1 MLALGIGVTDKEQGQ
16 AAVGWALGCQ
26 YQGWGIATE
35 AAKAL
40 VAFGFESMGLHRIS
54 ARTGSRNPR
63 SWRLMERIGMRREA
77 HFRQSHKVKDEWDDE
92 FVYAV
97 LANEWR
103 QVQQE

>member
-1 MLALGIGVTDKEQGQ
+1 
-16 AAVGWALGCQ
+16 
-26 YQGWGIATE
+26 
-35 AAKAL
+35 
-40 VAFGFESMGLHRIS
+40 
-54 ARTGSRNPR
+54 
-63 SWRLMERIGMRREA
+63 MRREA